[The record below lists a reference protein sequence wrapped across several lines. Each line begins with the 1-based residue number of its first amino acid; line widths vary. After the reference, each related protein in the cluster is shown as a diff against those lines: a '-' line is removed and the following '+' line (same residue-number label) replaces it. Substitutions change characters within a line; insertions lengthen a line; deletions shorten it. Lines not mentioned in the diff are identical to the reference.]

1 MARSAKG
8 FLDNKVDME
17 HMDSS
22 RHLLNPQR
30 ERLLELI
37 NFRRLITRA
46 EGAYLYTDREET
58 LLDFT
63 SQFGAVPFGHNPEFL
78 WRELQDQARLNP
90 GIMIQPFS
98 SAGARALADRLSHL
112 APGHPQHITFG
123 CTGAEVVEMAIKM
136 ARAKTGRQGIL
147 STLNSFHGKT
157 LGASFATGNAYYRDV
172 FHHTIP
178 DFTYVPF
185 NDVDA
190 LQNALSSNRFAAF
203 IVEPVQ
209 GEGGMVVPDAGYLK
223 TCEMLCHEHDTLL
236 VVDEVQTGLGRTG
249 TLFACERNGVE
260 PDILLLAKALG
271 GGLLPI
277 SACLAND
284 RAWSRD
290 FGERHSSTFANNH
303 LSAAIGLRVLE
314 KLQENQSAVLTQVA
328 EQGNYLSRC
337 LADLVARYPTVF
349 RATSGCGLMQGLALA
364 NWRDQD
370 SYLTNIA
377 SEEGFAV
384 ALVAG
389 YLLNRHGIFTA
400 PTLNASQVLRLQ
412 PNYLINRS
420 QIDLLVKALD
430 EVGSQ
435 LSAGF
440 YGEFFRAVVGL
451 APAPRPLQPYRLN
464 LKPLAGPKL
473 GTFAFFIHP
482 TCDADLLACI
492 PGGPDAY
499 DPTEL
504 VRIREWLA
512 LLKDGNRDAS
522 PAYYMPAIPSRQ
534 GGYVDGWLISSFL
547 TPIEMLRLSAG
558 EKQALLDSYVAAAR
572 QKGAS
577 VIGLGAFTSV
587 ISRAGKSVR
596 DCGIPVTTGNAYTAL
611 SSTDSLRQLCL
622 ARGRRLADLCLG
634 VVGAGGSVGRLA
646 TLDLAPECRSVIL
659 IGRNQ
664 TSLPALETLAGEL
677 LMDVLRQRKASVL
690 FRILALGNLHEVPL
704 PQGADA
710 AFLRH
715 FYHQARD
722 LFEKALGAR
731 HNFPVTLSANAG
743 AALPGC
749 DLVLTATSH
758 GEAFIQPQML
768 AANALV
774 CDVAR
779 PSDLTREVNATR
791 PDLLAY
797 EGGLIHLPVPVRF
810 GGANIL
816 GLETGVSLACLAE
829 TIVLTMAQV
838 QRHYSLGGVSSLEEA
853 RQVFAWAQEHGFST
867 HLPIAVGPEHSL
879 ITPACAAT

>member
-8 FLDNKVDME
+8 FLNHKVDME

-46 EGAYLYTDREET
+46 EGAYLYTDRDET

-78 WRELQDQARLNP
+78 WSELQDQARLNP

-136 ARAKTGRQGIL
+136 ARAKTCRQGIL

-172 FHHTIP
+172 FHHAIP

-190 LQNALSSNRFAAF
+190 LQNALSSNRLAAF

-209 GEGGMVVPDAGYLK
+209 GEGGMVLPDAGYLK
-223 TCEMLCHEHDTLL
+223 TCEMLCHEHGTLL

-249 TLFACERNGVE
+249 TLFACERDGVE

-277 SACLAND
+277 SACLATE

-314 KLQENQSAVLTQVA
+314 KLLENQSAVLTRVA
-328 EQGNYLSRC
+328 KQGNYLGGR
-337 LADLVARYPTVF
+337 LTELVARYPNVF
-349 RATSGCGLMQGLALA
+349 RASSGCGLMQGLALA
-364 NWRDQD
+364 DWRDQD

-412 PNYLINRS
+412 PNYLIARS
-420 QIDLLVKALD
+420 QIDLLVDALD
-430 EVGSQ
+430 QVGRQ
-435 LSAGF
+435 LSAGC
-440 YGEFFRAVVGL
+440 YGEIFRAVVGL
-451 APAPRPLQPYRLN
+451 VPATRPIQPYRLN
-464 LKPLAGPKL
+464 LKPLSGPKL

-482 TCDADLLACI
+482 TCDADLLECI

-499 DPTEL
+499 DPVEL

-512 LLKDGNRDAS
+512 LLKDGNKDTS

-547 TPIEMLRLSAG
+547 NPHEMLRLSAS
-558 EKQALLDSYVAAAR
+558 EKQALLDSYVSQAR
-572 QKGAS
+572 KKGAN

-622 ARGRRLADLCLG
+622 ARGHRLADLCLG

-646 TLDLAPECRSVIL
+646 ALDLAPECNSVIL

-664 TSLPALETLAGEL
+664 ASLPALETLAGEL
-677 LMDVLRQRKASVL
+677 LMDVLRQRKTSVL

-704 PQGADA
+704 PRGVDA
-710 AFLRH
+710 SLQRR

-722 LFEKALGAR
+722 LFQKTLGDR
-731 HNFPVTLSANAG
+731 HHFPITLSANAG

-768 AANALV
+768 AANALI

-779 PSDLTREVNATR
+779 PSDLTREVSASR

-797 EGGLIHLPVPVRF
+797 EGGLVHLPIAVRF

-838 QRHYSLGGVSSLEEA
+838 HRHYSLGGVSSLKEA
-853 RQVFAWAQEHGFST
+853 RQVFAWAQEHGFNT
-867 HLPIAVGPEHSL
+867 RLPIAVGLEHPL
-879 ITPACAAT
+879 AEPAYIAT